1 MSQDQWETLVDEL
14 LDGVIS
20 EADFLRLEAQM
31 RVDPELRRRYYARLK
46 LENGLR
52 VEAERLGD
60 SRAEPVIPFWRKHAI
75 GLSAVAS
82 VALLIAIGVS

>member
-52 VEAERLGD
+52 VEAERLGTLER
-60 SRAEPVIPFWRKHAI
+60 SR
-75 GLSAVAS
+75 
-82 VALLIAIGVS
+82 